1 MLWLSAE
8 TVARDLVAMLA
19 AHNIRLVRQVVYAAN
34 PVAGLSDDAQRLIAS
49 HQINAV
55 LALSARTLK
64 IFQQLLT
71 RYGLWHHHRQMHLI
85 AASEQIIGSVTS
97 EFASTE
103 LVNPAASGGYLEQLA
118 GIIDS
123 LPDS

>member
-1 MLWLSAE
+1 MAICRNGGARSGGYAGSA
-8 TVARDLVAMLA
+8 
-19 AHNIRLVRQVVYAAN
+19 QY
-34 PVAGLSDDAQRLIAS
+34 PAGQAGSLCRESCCRPSDDAQRLTAS